1 MIDKPRIGYAALNEK
16 ARLHAPARYLPIV
29 VVPGN
34 LGSRLTDPATDKL
47 IWNPLGLPLGDGPGA
62 FASDLDR
69 LTQVTAELVPDD
81 SHPFDDEDPRSK
93 TVQGIKNYYH
103 VVGEFYGELAQ
114 QMATLGT
121 SDTAGAFSKIKARVY
136 CAGYDWR
143 QDNAKA
149 AMRLAE
155 VVEDA
160 LRETGER
167 RVILIAHSMGGL
179 VCRYYCRVLGGESK
193 VHRLFLVGSPTLGA
207 PLAYTQLKHGVPGFY
222 VKDMV
227 QDAQDHDGAALLGE
241 GIQQGAD
248 VEQAAVGLGHDLMTK
263 EPDTIKGLTETKKTA
278 LGLFGDIYT
287 LLSLGAGRLLSRKE
301 TTYFARQFPSS
312 YQLLPNAIFC
322 RDHRNWILF
331 DPAATGHVPTGL
343 MIILPTLFELLT
355 ELLGASFKSFF
366 QPENAERTSPRA
378 TRNAETL
385 MQRLEKIG
393 LALAD
398 KNPPVAPGLPPRT
411 PAEEFML
418 LNANESA
425 AFRMMGELIQRIQQ
439 SFVDCRSNRQLYS
452 DIYTGF
458 LDVVELRAL
467 SAANLAVALRLDEAL
482 TVNPRPEKGVS
493 LLDPLMAKFLLPVL
507 ASGPDA
513 GPLGLGKLVAGK
525 LLADKRK
532 DDARPK
538 AKTYMHPRTVNI
550 YCGTEAQDTG
560 ALLVPMNILSNDD
573 SNIVRWALV
582 PMAMVMLPLR
592 MAAGASSTS
601 GLAAQSFGDGTVP
614 AISANPDPE
623 VLSSPFLQSVPVSNL
638 GHTDLT
644 ADKLVISIIK
654 SALELTVDSFLET

>member
-1 MIDKPRIGYAALNEK
+1 MIDKPRIGYAALNDK
-16 ARLHAPARYLPIV
+16 ARLHAPARYLPII

-47 IWNPLGLPLGDGPGA
+47 AWNPLGLPLGDGPGA

-69 LTQVTAELVPDD
+69 LTQVTAELVPDE
-81 SHPFDDEDPRSK
+81 SHPFDDDDERAK
-93 TVQGIKNYYH
+93 KVQGIKNYYH

-121 SDTAGAFSKIKARVY
+121 SDTKGAFSKIKARVY

-155 VVEDA
+155 VVDDA

-179 VCRYYCRVLGGESK
+179 VSRYYCRVLGGESK

-207 PLAYTQLKHGVPGFY
+207 PLAYTQLKHGVPGAY
-222 VKDMV
+222 IKDMV

-241 GIQQGAD
+241 GIQQGTD
-248 VEQAAVGLGHDLMTK
+248 VAQAAVGLGHDLTSMAPGTVDGGK
-263 EPDTIKGLTETKKTA
+263 EFKKTA

-312 YQLLPNAIFC
+312 YQLLPNGVFC
-322 RDHRNWILF
+322 RDHKNWVIF
-331 DPAATGHVPTGL
+331 DPAATGNVPTGF
-343 MIILPTLFELLT
+343 MIILPTLFELIA
-355 ELLGASFKSFF
+355 ELAGDAFKGFF
-366 QPENAERTSPRA
+366 QAENAERTSPRA

-385 MQRLEKIG
+385 AQRIEKIG

-411 PAEEFML
+411 SAEEFML
-418 LNANESA
+418 LNANETA
-425 AFRMMGELIQRIQQ
+425 AFRMMGELIQRIGQ
-439 SFVDCRSNRQLYS
+439 SFIDCRSNRQLYS

-467 SAANLAVALRLDEAL
+467 SAANLAIMFRFDESL
-482 TVNPRPEKGVS
+482 TVGPRPEKGLS
-493 LLDPLMAKFLLPVL
+493 PLDALMSHLLPVL
-507 ASGPDA
+507 AAGPSG
-513 GPLGLGKLVAGK
+513 GPLGLAKLVAGK
-525 LLADKRK
+525 LVTDKKK

-538 AKTYMHPRTVNI
+538 ARTYMHPRTVNL
-550 YCGTEAQDTG
+550 YCGTEAQETG
-560 ALLVPMNILSNDD
+560 ALLIPVDILSNDD
-573 SNIVRWALV
+573 ANIVRWMLAPAAL
-582 PMAMVMLPLR
+582 AMLPLR
-592 MAAGASSTS
+592 MIPGSSATS
-601 GLAAQSFGDGTVP
+601 GPAAESFGDGTVP
-614 AISANPDPE
+614 ALSANPDPK
-623 VLSSPFLQSVPVSNL
+623 VLSSPFLKSDPFSNL
-638 GHTDLT
+638 GHVDLT
-644 ADKLVISIIK
+644 ASKLVIDYIK
-654 SALELTVDSFLET
+654 SELDLTVDSFLET